1 MTWKTLESAIAL
13 ASNIAKDYLK
23 YKTSDTEEKKVLEN
37 DIEQNPENYNNT
49 VFAEEANDGNKEFNN
64 ETFTDLE
71 KNIKENPEDFVNSES
86 DAIAKEAADLLDD
99 DKRNDEISEDMYDK
113 IRKENEDWAN
123 QLREKYNS
131 QYQSEAPEDLFEGL
145 TEDDVEWVS
154 QMLDDFMNNNKPKEE
169 IDPDWLEQTQAND
182 AYSMGQEE
190 NNYLPPEQFKQVGAF
205 LGGKPSTIEDVDYT
219 VEDVPNEEHANEEQ
233 SNEES
238 NEQSNEESTNEE
250 QSNEESTNEE
260 STNEEPTNEEP
271 TNEQQPNEQPQKE
284 DKTTKRRNNFLDK
297 FRRSISVNPANGSF
311 TAKENKLEQNKG
323 GAVSKGI
330 GSNINGQSGGVG
342 VSAALDKSND
352 EKEIELKEYKEQRN
366 VDKELHYDDVP
377 IEQQSSVNNPGANN
391 GNTGD
396 DKTIKVPN
404 AHSSF
409 GVRSNKI
416 KGKTDHAYGT
426 NKLKLNKIK
435 DSNDLEKALLALD
448 DYSMFEPLV
457 IENVD
462 GQILV
467 DGNPLNMV
475 SEETI
480 KYIEELINGKQ

>member
-23 YKTSDTEEKKVLEN
+23 YKTSDTKEKKELEN

-49 VFAEEANDGNKEFNN
+49 VFTEEANDGNKEFNN

-99 DKRNDEISEDMYDK
+99 DKRNDEISENMYDK

-154 QMLDDFMNNNKPKEE
+154 QMLDNFMNNNKSKEE

-205 LGGKPSTIEDVDYT
+205 LGGKPSAIEDVDYT
-219 VEDVPNEEHANEEQ
+219 VEDVPNEEP
-233 SNEES
+233 
-238 NEQSNEESTNEE
+238 TNEE
-250 QSNEESTNEE
+250 QSQEQP
-260 STNEEPTNEEP
+260 NEEPTNEDVP
-271 TNEQQPNEQPQKE
+271 NEDVPNEQPQKE
-284 DKTTKRRNNFLDK
+284 DETTKRRNNFLDK

-311 TAKENKLEQNKG
+311 TAKENKLEQSKG

-330 GSNINGQSGGVG
+330 GPNINGQSGGVG

-352 EKEIELKEYKEQRN
+352 KKEIEMKEYKEQRN

-396 DKTIKVPN
+396 DKSIKVPN

-409 GVRSNKI
+409 NVRSNKI
-416 KGKTDHAYGT
+416 KGKTGHAYGT
-426 NKLKLNKIK
+426 NKVKLNKIK
-435 DSNDLEKALLALD
+435 DGNDLEKALLELD

-457 IENVD
+457 IENID
-462 GQILV
+462 NQILV

-475 SEETI
+475 GNETLS
-480 KYIEELINGKQ
+480 YIEEVLNGKQ

>member
-1 MTWKTLESAIAL
+1 MLSWKALESSIAL
-13 ASNIAKDYLK
+13 AANIAKDYLK
-23 YKTSDTEEKKVLEN
+23 YKTSDTDEKKALEN
-37 DIEQNPENYNNT
+37 DIEQNPQNYNNT
-49 VFAEEANDGNKEFNN
+49 VFAKEANDGNKEFNN

-154 QMLDDFMNNNKPKEE
+154 QMLDEAMNNNKPKEE

-182 AYSMGQEE
+182 AYAMGQEE

-219 VEDVPNEEHANEEQ
+219 VEDVPSEESTEQ
-233 SNEES
+233 SN
-238 NEQSNEESTNEE
+238 NE
-250 QSNEESTNEE
+250 
-260 STNEEPTNEEP
+260 
-271 TNEQQPNEQPQKE
+271 QPNEQPNEEQTQEE
-284 DKTTKRRNNFLDK
+284 DETTKRRNNFLDK

-311 TAKENKLEQNKG
+311 TAKENKLKQSKG
-323 GAVSKGI
+323 GAVGKGI

-377 IEQQSSVNNPGANN
+377 IEQQSSVNVPGANN

-396 DKTIKVPN
+396 DKSIKVPN

-409 GVRSNKI
+409 NVRSNKI
-416 KGKTDHAYGT
+416 KGKTGHAYGT
-426 NKLKLNKIK
+426 NKVRLNKIN
-435 DSNDLEKALLALD
+435 DSNELEKALLALY
-448 DYSMFEPLV
+448 DYSIFEPLI

-462 GQILV
+462 GQIIV
-467 DGNPLNMV
+467 DGSPLKMV
-475 SEETI
+475 GNETL
-480 KYIEELINGKQ
+480 KYIQEKLGENK

>member
-23 YKTSDTEEKKVLEN
+23 YKTSDTEEKKALEN
-37 DIEQNPENYNNT
+37 DIEQSPENYNNT

-71 KNIKENPEDFVNSES
+71 KNIKENPEDFVNNES

-99 DKRNDEISEDMYDK
+99 DKRNDEISDDMYDK

-154 QMLDDFMNNNKPKEE
+154 QMLDDFMSNNKSKEE

-205 LGGKPSTIEDVDYT
+205 LGGKPSAIEDVDYT
-219 VEDVPNEEHANEEQ
+219 VEDVPNEESNNEQSQEQ
-233 SNEES
+233 SNEDVP
-238 NEQSNEESTNEE
+238 NEDIPNEESN
-250 QSNEESTNEE
+250 N
-260 STNEEPTNEEP
+260 
-271 TNEQQPNEQPQKE
+271 NEQPQEE
-284 DKTTKRRNNFLDK
+284 DETTKRRNNFLDK
-297 FRRSISVNPANGSF
+297 FRRSLSVNPTNGSF

-342 VSAALDKSND
+342 VNAALDKSND
-352 EKEIELKEYKEQRN
+352 KKEIELKEYKEQRN

-416 KGKTDHAYGT
+416 KGKTGHAYGT
-426 NKLKLNKIK
+426 NKVELNKIK
-435 DSNDLEKALLALD
+435 DSNDLEKALLELD
-448 DYSMFEPLV
+448 DFSMFEPLI
-457 IENVD
+457 IENID

-467 DGNPLNMV
+467 DGSPLNMV

>member
-1 MTWKTLESAIAL
+1 MLSWKALESSIAL
-13 ASNIAKDYLK
+13 AANIAKDYLK
-23 YKTSDTEEKKVLEN
+23 YKTSDTDEKKALEN

-71 KNIKENPEDFVNSES
+71 KNIKENPENFVNSES

-123 QLREKYNS
+123 QLREKYSS
-131 QYQSEAPEDLFEGL
+131 QYQTEAPEDLFEGL

-154 QMLDDFMNNNKPKEE
+154 QMLDEAMNNNKPKEK

-182 AYSMGQEE
+182 AYAMGQEE

-219 VEDVPNEEHANEEQ
+219 VEDVPNEQPNEQPQEEQ
-233 SNEES
+233 SNEDIP
-238 NEQSNEESTNEE
+238 NEE
-250 QSNEESTNEE
+250 QPQEEQPNK
-260 STNEEPTNEEP
+260 
-271 TNEQQPNEQPQKE
+271 QPNEQPQKE
-284 DKTTKRRNNFLDK
+284 EDETSKRRNNFLDK

-323 GAVSKGI
+323 GAVGKGI

-342 VSAALDKSND
+342 VNAALDKSND
-352 EKEIELKEYKEQRN
+352 EKEIEMKEYKEQRN

-377 IEQQSSVNNPGANN
+377 IEQQSSVNVPGANN

-409 GVRSNKI
+409 NVKNNKI
-416 KGKTDHAYGT
+416 KGKTGHGYGT
-426 NKLKLNKIK
+426 NKVKLNKIN
-435 DSNDLEKALLALD
+435 DSNNLEKALLALD
-448 DYSMFEPLV
+448 DYAMFEPLI
-457 IENVD
+457 IENID
-462 GQILV
+462 GQIIV
-467 DGNPLNMV
+467 DGSPLNMA
-475 SEETI
+475 SNETL
-480 KYIEELINGKQ
+480 KYIKEKLGENK

>member
-13 ASNIAKDYLK
+13 AANIAKDYLK
-23 YKTSDTEEKKVLEN
+23 YKTSDTEEKKALEN
-37 DIEQNPENYNNT
+37 DIEKNPENYNNT
-49 VFAEEANDGNKEFNN
+49 VFTEEANDGNKEFNN
-64 ETFTDLE
+64 ETFTDIE

-145 TEDDVEWVS
+145 TEDDVEWAM
-154 QMLDDFMNNNKPKEE
+154 QMLDNFMNNNKSKEE

-205 LGGKPSTIEDVDYT
+205 LGGKPAAIEDVDYT
-219 VEDVPNEEHANEEQ
+219 VEDVPNEDVPNEQPNEETSEESNNEQSQEQ
-233 SNEES
+233 SNEDVP
-238 NEQSNEESTNEE
+238 NEE
-250 QSNEESTNEE
+250 QPKEEDE
-260 STNEEPTNEEP
+260 
-271 TNEQQPNEQPQKE
+271 
-284 DKTTKRRNNFLDK
+284 TTKRRNNFLDK

-311 TAKENKLEQNKG
+311 TAKENKLEQSKG
-323 GAVSKGI
+323 GAVGKGI

-352 EKEIELKEYKEQRN
+352 KKEIEMKEYKEQRN

-396 DKTIKVPN
+396 DKSIKVPN

-409 GVRSNKI
+409 SVRNDKI
-416 KGKTDHAYGT
+416 KGKTGHAYGT
-426 NKLKLNKIK
+426 NKVELDKIK
-435 DSNDLEKALLALD
+435 DGNDLEKALLALD
-448 DYSMFEPLV
+448 DYSMFEPFV

-467 DGNPLNMV
+467 DGSPLNMA
-475 SEETI
+475 SNETLS
-480 KYIEELINGKQ
+480 YIEEKLRGDK

>member
-23 YKTSDTEEKKVLEN
+23 YKTSDTEEKKALEN
-37 DIEQNPENYNNT
+37 DIEKKPENYNNT
-49 VFAEEANDGNKEFNN
+49 VFAEEANDRNKEFNN

-71 KNIKENPEDFVNSES
+71 KNIKENPENFVNSES
-86 DAIAKEAADLLDD
+86 DAIAKEAADLLDN

-113 IRKENEDWAN
+113 IRKENEDWVN

-154 QMLDDFMNNNKPKEE
+154 QMLDDFMNNNKSKEE

-182 AYSMGQEE
+182 AYSMGQKE

-219 VEDVPNEEHANEEQ
+219 VEDVPNEESNNEQAEEQPIEEQ
-233 SNEES
+233 SNEE
-238 NEQSNEESTNEE
+238 QTQEEDE
-250 QSNEESTNEE
+250 
-260 STNEEPTNEEP
+260 
-271 TNEQQPNEQPQKE
+271 
-284 DKTTKRRNNFLDK
+284 TTKRRNNFLDK

-311 TAKENKLEQNKG
+311 TAKENKLEKNNG
-323 GAVSKGI
+323 GAVGKGA
-330 GSNINGQSGGVG
+330 GPAINGQSGGVG
-342 VSAALDKSND
+342 VNAALDKSND
-352 EKEIELKEYKEQRN
+352 EKEIEMKEYKEQRN

-396 DKTIKVPN
+396 DKSIKVPN

-409 GVRSNKI
+409 SVKKNEI
-416 KGKTDHAYGT
+416 EGKTGHAYGT
-426 NKLKLNKIK
+426 NKVELDKIK
-435 DSNDLEKALLALD
+435 DDNDLEEVLKSLD

-457 IENVD
+457 IENID
-462 GQILV
+462 DEILV
-467 DGNPLNMV
+467 NGNPLRMASN
-475 SEETI
+475 ETL
-480 KYIEELINGKQ
+480 KYIQEKLRGAE

>member
-13 ASNIAKDYLK
+13 AANIAKDYLK
-23 YKTSDTEEKKVLEN
+23 YKTSDTEEKKALEN
-37 DIEQNPENYNNT
+37 DIEQNPQNYNNT
-49 VFAEEANDGNKEFNN
+49 VFAEEANDRNKEFNN

-71 KNIKENPEDFVNSES
+71 KNIKENPENFVNSES
-86 DAIAKEAADLLDD
+86 DAIAKEAADLLDN

-123 QLREKYNS
+123 QLREKYNN

-154 QMLDDFMNNNKPKEE
+154 QMLDEAMNNNKPKEE

-182 AYSMGQEE
+182 AYAMGQEE
-190 NNYLPPEQFKQVGAF
+190 NNYPAPEQFKQVGAF

-219 VEDVPNEEHANEEQ
+219 VEDVPNEEPN
-233 SNEES
+233 
-238 NEQSNEESTNEE
+238 NEQSQEE
-250 QSNEESTNEE
+250 QPNE
-260 STNEEPTNEEP
+260 
-271 TNEQQPNEQPQKE
+271 EQPQKE
-284 DKTTKRRNNFLDK
+284 DETTKRRNNFLDK
-297 FRRSISVNPANGSF
+297 FRRSVSVNPANGSF

-323 GAVSKGI
+323 GAVGKGI

-352 EKEIELKEYKEQRN
+352 EKEIEMKEYKEQRN

-377 IEQQSSVNNPGANN
+377 IEQMSSVNVPGANN

-409 GVRSNKI
+409 GVRSNKL
-416 KGKTDHAYGT
+416 KGKTGHAYGT
-426 NKLKLNKIK
+426 NKVRLNKIN

-448 DYSMFEPLV
+448 DFSMFEPLI
-457 IENVD
+457 IENID

-467 DGNPLNMV
+467 DGNLLEMV
-475 SEETI
+475 GNETL
-480 KYIEELINGKQ
+480 KYIEDVLNGKQ

>member
-23 YKTSDTEEKKVLEN
+23 YKTSDTKEKKALEN
-37 DIEQNPENYNNT
+37 DIEQNPE
-49 VFAEEANDGNKEFNN
+49 
-64 ETFTDLE
+64 
-71 KNIKENPEDFVNSES
+71 DFVNSENT
-86 DAIAKEAADLLDD
+86 AIAKEAADLLDD
-99 DKRNDEISEDMYDK
+99 DKRNDEVNNDVLRQEDA
-113 IRKENEDWAN
+113 DWAN

-154 QMLDDFMNNNKPKEE
+154 QMLDEAMNNNKSKEE

-182 AYSMGQEE
+182 AYAMGQEE

-219 VEDVPNEEHANEEQ
+219 VSDVQNEEEQ
-233 SNEES
+233 SNEKPIEES
-238 NEQSNEESTNEE
+238 NEEE
-250 QSNEESTNEE
+250 
-260 STNEEPTNEEP
+260 
-271 TNEQQPNEQPQKE
+271 QPNEQPQEEQPNEQPQE
-284 DKTTKRRNNFLDK
+284 DETTKRRNNFLDK
-297 FRRSISVNPANGSF
+297 FRRSVSVNPANGSF

-323 GAVSKGI
+323 GAVGKGI

-342 VSAALDKSND
+342 VKAALDKSND
-352 EKEIELKEYKEQRN
+352 EKEIEMKEYKEQRN

-409 GVRSNKI
+409 NVRSNKI
-416 KGKTDHAYGT
+416 KGKTSHAYGT
-426 NKLKLNKIK
+426 NKVRLNKIN

-448 DYSMFEPLV
+448 DFSMFEPLV

-462 GQILV
+462 NQILV
-467 DGNPLNMV
+467 DGSPLKMASN
-475 SEETI
+475 ETLRF
-480 KYIEELINGKQ
+480 IEEKLGENKYAEQ

>member
-1 MTWKTLESAIAL
+1 MTWKTLESCIAL
-13 ASNIAKDYLK
+13 AANLAKDYLK
-23 YKTSDTEEKKVLEN
+23 YKTSDTEEKKALEN
-37 DIEQNPENYNNT
+37 DIEQNPENFVDSENT
-49 VFAEEANDGNKEFNN
+49 
-64 ETFTDLE
+64 
-71 KNIKENPEDFVNSES
+71 
-86 DAIAKEAADLLDD
+86 AIAKEAADLLDD
-99 DKRNDEISEDMYDK
+99 DKRNDEVNNDALRQEDA
-113 IRKENEDWAN
+113 EWAN

-154 QMLDDFMNNNKPKEE
+154 QMLDDFINNNKPKEE

-205 LGGKPSTIEDVDYT
+205 LGGKPSDIEDVDYA
-219 VEDVPNEEHANEEQ
+219 VEDVPNEE
-233 SNEES
+233 SN
-238 NEQSNEESTNEE
+238 NEQSDE
-250 QSNEESTNEE
+250 QPN
-260 STNEEPTNEEP
+260 
-271 TNEQQPNEQPQKE
+271 NEQPNKQPQKE
-284 DKTTKRRNNFLDK
+284 DETTKRRNNFLDK
-297 FRRSISVNPANGSF
+297 FKRSISVSPANGSF

-323 GAVSKGI
+323 GAVGKGI

-342 VSAALDKSND
+342 VNAALDKSND

-377 IEQQSSVNNPGANN
+377 IEQMSSVNVPGANN

-396 DKTIKVPN
+396 DKTIKVPT

-409 GVRSNKI
+409 NIRSNKI
-416 KGKTDHAYGT
+416 KGKTGHAYGT
-426 NKLKLNKIK
+426 NKVKLNKGN

-448 DYSMFEPLV
+448 DFSMFEPLI

-462 GQILV
+462 GQIIV
-467 DGNPLNMV
+467 DGSPLEMASN
-475 SEETI
+475 EALRF
-480 KYIEELINGKQ
+480 IEEVLNGKQ

>member
-23 YKTSDTEEKKVLEN
+23 YKTSDTEEKKALEN

-113 IRKENEDWAN
+113 ISKENEDWAN

-154 QMLDDFMNNNKPKEE
+154 QMLDNFMNNKSKEE

-205 LGGKPSTIEDVDYT
+205 LGGKPADIEDVDYT
-219 VEDVPNEEHANEEQ
+219 VEDVPNEE
-233 SNEES
+233 
-238 NEQSNEESTNEE
+238 STNEDVP
-250 QSNEESTNEE
+250 NEDVPNEDV
-260 STNEEPTNEEP
+260 P
-271 TNEQQPNEQPQKE
+271 NEQQPQKE
-284 DKTTKRRNNFLDK
+284 DETTKRRNNFLDK

-311 TAKENKLEQNKG
+311 TAKENKLEQSKG

-352 EKEIELKEYKEQRN
+352 KKEIEMKEYKEQRN

-426 NKLKLNKIK
+426 NKVKLNKIK
-435 DSNDLEKALLALD
+435 DSNDLEKVLLELD
-448 DYSMFEPLV
+448 DYSMFEPLI
-457 IENVD
+457 IENID
-462 GQILV
+462 NQILV

-475 SEETI
+475 TEETI
-480 KYIEELINGKQ
+480 KYIEEVLNGKQ

>member
-13 ASNIAKDYLK
+13 AANIAKDYLK
-23 YKTSDTEEKKVLEN
+23 YKTSDTKEKKALEN

-71 KNIKENPEDFVNSES
+71 KNIKENPENFVNSES

-154 QMLDDFMNNNKPKEE
+154 QMLDEVMSSGKKKRKTKEE
-169 IDPDWLEQTQAND
+169 KEANREWLEQTQAAD
-182 AYSMGQEE
+182 AYAMD
-190 NNYLPPEQFKQVGAF
+190 NPEQYKQVGAF
-205 LGGKPSTIEDVDYT
+205 LGPATDDVVPFNEDTVQDDAVDDVVDDV
-219 VEDVPNEEHANEEQ
+219 VENTAEEQ
-233 SNEES
+233 PF
-238 NEQSNEESTNEE
+238 NEESTEDIPTE
-250 QSNEESTNEE
+250 QPN
-260 STNEEPTNEEP
+260 
-271 TNEQQPNEQPQKE
+271 NEQPVEE
-284 DKTTKRRNNFLDK
+284 DETTKRRNNFLDK
-297 FRRSISVNPANGSF
+297 FKRSISVNPANGSF
-311 TAKENKLEQNKG
+311 TAEENELEAIKG
-323 GAVSKGI
+323 GAIGKGI
-330 GSNINGQSGGVG
+330 NNINGQSGGVG
-342 VSAALDKSND
+342 VNASLDNSD
-352 EKEIELKEYKEQRN
+352 EKEIEMKEYKEQRN

-396 DKTIKVPN
+396 DKSIKVPN

-409 GVRSNKI
+409 SVKKNEIEGH
-416 KGKTDHAYGT
+416 TDHAYGT
-426 NKLKLNKIK
+426 NKVELDKIK
-435 DSNDLEKALLALD
+435 DNNDLEEILKSLD

-457 IENVD
+457 IENIND
-462 GQILV
+462 EILV
-467 DGNPLNMV
+467 NGHPLRMLSDGTL
-475 SEETI
+475 
-480 KYIEELINGKQ
+480 KYIENKLRK

>member
-13 ASNIAKDYLK
+13 AANIAKDYLK
-23 YKTSDTEEKKVLEN
+23 YKTSDTEEKKELEN
-37 DIEQNPENYNNT
+37 DVEKNPENYNNT
-49 VFAEEANDGNKEFNN
+49 VLTEEANDGNKEFNN

-86 DAIAKEAADLLDD
+86 DAISKEAADLLDD

-154 QMLDDFMNNNKPKEE
+154 QMLDDFMNNNKSKEE

-219 VEDVPNEEHANEEQ
+219 VEDVPNEESAEEQ
-233 SNEES
+233 STEE
-238 NEQSNEESTNEE
+238 
-250 QSNEESTNEE
+250 
-260 STNEEPTNEEP
+260 
-271 TNEQQPNEQPQKE
+271 QPNEQPNEESNNEQSQEQSNE
-284 DKTTKRRNNFLDK
+284 DVPNEDVPNEDVPNEDVPNEQQPQEEDETTKRRNNFLDK
-297 FRRSISVNPANGSF
+297 FRRSISVNPTNGSF
-311 TAKENKLEQNKG
+311 TAKENKLEQSKG
-323 GAVSKGI
+323 GAVGKGI

-342 VSAALDKSND
+342 VNAALDKSND
-352 EKEIELKEYKEQRN
+352 EKEIEMKEYKEQRN

-377 IEQQSSVNNPGANN
+377 IEQMSSVNNPGANN

-396 DKTIKVPN
+396 DKSIKVPN

-416 KGKTDHAYGT
+416 KGKTGHAYGT
-426 NKLKLNKIK
+426 NKVELGKIK
-435 DSNDLEKALLALD
+435 NGNDLEKALLELD
-448 DYSMFEPLV
+448 DYSMFEPLI
-457 IENVD
+457 IENID

-467 DGNPLNMV
+467 DGNPLEMV

-480 KYIEELINGKQ
+480 KYIEEVLHGKQ

>member
-13 ASNIAKDYLK
+13 AANIAKDYLK
-23 YKTSDTEEKKVLEN
+23 YKTSDTEEKKALEN
-37 DIEQNPENYNNT
+37 DIEQNTENYNNT
-49 VFAEEANDGNKEFNN
+49 VFSEEANDGNKEFNN

-99 DKRNDEISEDMYDK
+99 DKRNDEISEDMYGK

-154 QMLDDFMNNNKPKEE
+154 QMLDDFISGGNKSKEE

-205 LGGKPSTIEDVDYT
+205 LGGKPAAIEDVDYT
-219 VEDVPNEEHANEEQ
+219 VEDVPNEQPNEEQ
-233 SNEES
+233 SNNEQPNEETSEES
-238 NEQSNEESTNEE
+238 NNEQSQEQSNEDV
-250 QSNEESTNEE
+250 
-260 STNEEPTNEEP
+260 P
-271 TNEQQPNEQPQKE
+271 NEQQPQKE
-284 DKTTKRRNNFLDK
+284 DETTKRRNNFLDK
-297 FRRSISVNPANGSF
+297 FRRSISVNSANGSF

-323 GAVSKGI
+323 GAIGKGI

-342 VSAALDKSND
+342 VNAALDKSND
-352 EKEIELKEYKEQRN
+352 KKEIEMKEYKEQRN

-396 DKTIKVPN
+396 DKSIKVPN

-409 GVRSNKI
+409 NVRSNKI
-416 KGKTDHAYGT
+416 KGKTGHTYGT
-426 NKLKLNKIK
+426 NRVKLDKIK
-435 DSNDLEKALLALD
+435 DGNDLEKALLALD

-457 IENVD
+457 IENID
-462 GQILV
+462 NQILV

-475 SEETI
+475 GSETLS
-480 KYIEELINGKQ
+480 YIEEKLRGDK

>member
-1 MTWKTLESAIAL
+1 MTWKTLESAISL

-23 YKTSDTEEKKVLEN
+23 YKTSDTEEKKALEN

-49 VFAEEANDGNKEFNN
+49 VFTEEANDGNKEFNN

-71 KNIKENPEDFVNSES
+71 KNIKENPENFVNSES

-99 DKRNDEISEDMYDK
+99 DKRNDEISDDMYDK

-154 QMLDDFMNNNKPKEE
+154 QMLDDFMNNNKSKEE

-219 VEDVPNEEHANEEQ
+219 VEDVPNEESNNEQSQEQ
-233 SNEES
+233 SNEDVP
-238 NEQSNEESTNEE
+238 NEESNNEE
-250 QSNEESTNEE
+250 QPTEEDE
-260 STNEEPTNEEP
+260 
-271 TNEQQPNEQPQKE
+271 
-284 DKTTKRRNNFLDK
+284 TTKRRNNFLDK

-342 VSAALDKSND
+342 VNAALDKSND
-352 EKEIELKEYKEQRN
+352 KKEIEMKEYKEQRN

-416 KGKTDHAYGT
+416 KGKTGHAYGT
-426 NKLKLNKIK
+426 NKVKLDKIK
-435 DSNDLEKALLALD
+435 DGNDLEKALLELD

-457 IENVD
+457 IENID
-462 GQILV
+462 NQILV

-475 SEETI
+475 GNETLSYI
-480 KYIEELINGKQ
+480 KEVLNAEQ

>member
-1 MTWKTLESAIAL
+1 MLSWKALESSIAL
-13 ASNIAKDYLK
+13 AANIAKDYLK
-23 YKTSDTEEKKVLEN
+23 YKTSDTDEKKALEN

-71 KNIKENPEDFVNSES
+71 KNIKENPENFVNSES
-86 DAIAKEAADLLDD
+86 DAIAKEAADLLDN

-123 QLREKYNS
+123 QLREKYSS
-131 QYQSEAPEDLFEGL
+131 QYQTEAPEDLFEGL
-145 TEDDVEWVS
+145 TEEDVEWVS
-154 QMLDDFMNNNKPKEE
+154 QMLDEAMNNNKPKEK

-182 AYSMGQEE
+182 AYAMGQEE

-219 VEDVPNEEHANEEQ
+219 VEDVPNEESTEQPIEDIPNEEQ
-233 SNEES
+233 P
-238 NEQSNEESTNEE
+238 QEE
-250 QSNEESTNEE
+250 QPNK
-260 STNEEPTNEEP
+260 
-271 TNEQQPNEQPQKE
+271 QPNEQPQKKE
-284 DKTTKRRNNFLDK
+284 DETTKRRNNFLDK

-311 TAKENKLEQNKG
+311 TAKENKLETNKG
-323 GAVSKGI
+323 GAVGKGI

-342 VSAALDKSND
+342 VNAALDKSND
-352 EKEIELKEYKEQRN
+352 EKEIEMKEYKEQRN

-377 IEQQSSVNNPGANN
+377 IEQQSSVNVPGANN

-409 GVRSNKI
+409 NVKNNKI
-416 KGKTDHAYGT
+416 KGKTGHGYGA
-426 NKLKLNKIK
+426 NKVELDKIN
-435 DSNDLEKALLALD
+435 DSNNLEKALLALD
-448 DYSMFEPLV
+448 DYAMFEPLI
-457 IENVD
+457 IENID
-462 GQILV
+462 GQIIV
-467 DGNPLNMV
+467 DGSPLNMA
-475 SEETI
+475 SNETL
-480 KYIEELINGKQ
+480 KYIKEKLGENK

>member
-1 MTWKTLESAIAL
+1 MQKHDKMVAL
-13 ASNIAKDYLK
+13 AKEKSAEM
-23 YKTSDTEEKKVLEN
+23 TETAITA
-37 DIEQNPENYNNT
+37 IETMYRKNVKISVAELTKLTGLSRGFFYNNPN
-49 VFAEEANDGNKEFNN
+49 VKQVMMELKEKQQGQ
-64 ETFTDLE
+64 TLR
-71 KNIKENPEDFVNSES
+71 NPKS

-154 QMLDDFMNNNKPKEE
+154 QMLDDFMSGNKPKEE

-205 LGGKPSTIEDVDYT
+205 LGGKHSTIEDVDYT
-219 VEDVPNEEHANEEQ
+219 VEDVPNEQPNEEQ
-233 SNEES
+233 SQ
-238 NEQSNEESTNEE
+238 EQSNEDAPNEDA
-250 QSNEESTNEE
+250 
-260 STNEEPTNEEP
+260 P
-271 TNEQQPNEQPQKE
+271 NEQQPNEQQPQEE
-284 DKTTKRRNNFLDK
+284 DETTKRRNNFLDK

-311 TAKENKLEQNKG
+311 TAKENKLEQSKG

-409 GVRSNKI
+409 GVKSNKI
-416 KGKTDHAYGT
+416 EGKTDHAYGT
-426 NKLKLNKIK
+426 NKVKLNKIK

-475 SEETI
+475 SNETLS
-480 KYIEELINGKQ
+480 YIEEKLGGAE

>member
-23 YKTSDTEEKKVLEN
+23 YKTSDTEEKKALEN
-37 DIEQNPENYNNT
+37 DIEQSPENYNNT
-49 VFAEEANDGNKEFNN
+49 VFSEEANDGNKEFNN
-64 ETFTDLE
+64 EAFTDLE

-86 DAIAKEAADLLDD
+86 DAIAKEAADLLDN

-113 IRKENEDWAN
+113 IRKEDADWAN

-154 QMLDDFMNNNKPKEE
+154 QMLDDFMNNNKSKEE

-205 LGGKPSTIEDVDYT
+205 LGGKPSAIEDVDYT
-219 VEDVPNEEHANEEQ
+219 VEDVPNEESTEQPNEDISSEESNNEQSQEQ
-233 SNEES
+233 SNEDVP
-238 NEQSNEESTNEE
+238 NEE
-250 QSNEESTNEE
+250 QPQEEDE
-260 STNEEPTNEEP
+260 
-271 TNEQQPNEQPQKE
+271 
-284 DKTTKRRNNFLDK
+284 TTKRRNNFLDK
-297 FRRSISVNPANGSF
+297 FKRSISVNPANGSF

-323 GAVSKGI
+323 GAVGKGI

-342 VSAALDKSND
+342 VNAALDKSND

-396 DKTIKVPN
+396 DKSIKVPN

-409 GVRSNKI
+409 NVRSNKI
-416 KGKTDHAYGT
+416 KGKTGHAYGT
-426 NKLKLNKIK
+426 NKVKLDKIK

-457 IENVD
+457 IENID
-462 GQILV
+462 DQILV
-467 DGNPLNMV
+467 DGNPLNMA
-475 SEETI
+475 SNETLSYI
-480 KYIEELINGKQ
+480 KEKLGGNK

>member
-1 MTWKTLESAIAL
+1 MLSWKALESAIAL
-13 ASNIAKDYLK
+13 AANIAKDYLK
-23 YKTSDTEEKKVLEN
+23 YKTSDTDEKKALEN
-37 DIEQNPENYNNT
+37 NIEQNPQNYNNT

-71 KNIKENPEDFVNSES
+71 KNIKENPENFVNSES
-86 DAIAKEAADLLDD
+86 DAIAKEAADLLDN
-99 DKRNDEISEDMYDK
+99 DKRNDEISEDMYNE

-145 TEDDVEWVS
+145 TEEDVEWVS
-154 QMLDDFMNNNKPKEE
+154 QMLDEAMNNNKPKEE
-169 IDPDWLEQTQAND
+169 IDPDWLEQAQAND
-182 AYSMGQEE
+182 AYAMGQEE
-190 NNYLPPEQFKQVGAF
+190 NNYSPPEQFKQVGAF

-219 VEDVPNEEHANEEQ
+219 VEDIPNEESNNEQPNEQ
-233 SNEES
+233 P
-238 NEQSNEESTNEE
+238 NEQSNEEQTQEE
-250 QSNEESTNEE
+250 DE
-260 STNEEPTNEEP
+260 
-271 TNEQQPNEQPQKE
+271 
-284 DKTTKRRNNFLDK
+284 TTKRRNNFLDK
-297 FRRSISVNPANGSF
+297 FKRSISVNPSNGSF

-323 GAVSKGI
+323 GAVGKGI

-342 VSAALDKSND
+342 VNAALDKSND
-352 EKEIELKEYKEQRN
+352 EKEIEMKEYKEQRN

-377 IEQQSSVNNPGANN
+377 IEQQSSVNVPGANN

-409 GVRSNKI
+409 GVRKNEL
-416 KGKTDHAYGT
+416 KGKTGHAYGT
-426 NKLKLNKIK
+426 NEVKLNKIN
-435 DSNDLEKALLALD
+435 DNNDLEKALLALD
-448 DYSMFEPLV
+448 DYSAFEPII

-467 DGNPLNMV
+467 DGSPLKMV
-475 SEETI
+475 SNETI
-480 KYIEELINGKQ
+480 KHIEEVLNGK

>member
-13 ASNIAKDYLK
+13 AANIAKDYLK
-23 YKTSDTEEKKVLEN
+23 YKTSDTEEKKALEN

-64 ETFTDLE
+64 ETFTDIE

-205 LGGKPSTIEDVDYT
+205 LGGKPSAIEDVDYT
-219 VEDVPNEEHANEEQ
+219 VEDVPNEDVPNEDVPNEQPNDEQ
-233 SNEES
+233 SNEED
-238 NEQSNEESTNEE
+238 E
-250 QSNEESTNEE
+250 
-260 STNEEPTNEEP
+260 
-271 TNEQQPNEQPQKE
+271 
-284 DKTTKRRNNFLDK
+284 TTKRRNNFLDK

-311 TAKENKLEQNKG
+311 TAKENKLEQSKG
-323 GAVSKGI
+323 GVVGKGI
-330 GSNINGQSGGVG
+330 GPNINGQSGGVG

-416 KGKTDHAYGT
+416 KGKTGHAYGT
-426 NKLKLNKIK
+426 NKVKLNKINA
-435 DSNDLEKALLALD
+435 SNDLEKALLALD

-462 GQILV
+462 DQILV

-475 SEETI
+475 GNETLSYII
-480 KYIEELINGKQ
+480 KVLNS

>member
-13 ASNIAKDYLK
+13 AANIAKDYLK
-23 YKTSDTEEKKVLEN
+23 YKTSDTEEKKALEN

-64 ETFTDLE
+64 ETFTDIE

-154 QMLDDFMNNNKPKEE
+154 QMLDNFMNNNKSKEE

-205 LGGKPSTIEDVDYT
+205 LGGKPADIEDVDYT
-219 VEDVPNEEHANEEQ
+219 VEDVPNEE
-233 SNEES
+233 
-238 NEQSNEESTNEE
+238 STNEE
-250 QSNEESTNEE
+250 QSQEQPNEETDEQSNEE
-260 STNEEPTNEEP
+260 TNDEQSTEEQATDEQP
-271 TNEQQPNEQPQKE
+271 NEQTNNEQPQKE
-284 DKTTKRRNNFLDK
+284 DETTKRRNNFLDK
-297 FRRSISVNPANGSF
+297 FRRSISVNSANGSF

-323 GAVSKGI
+323 GAIGKGI

-352 EKEIELKEYKEQRN
+352 EKEIEMKEYKEQRN

-409 GVRSNKI
+409 NVRSNKI
-416 KGKTDHAYGT
+416 KGKTGHAYGT
-426 NKLKLNKIK
+426 NKVELDKIK
-435 DSNDLEKALLALD
+435 DGNDLEKALLELD
-448 DYSMFEPLV
+448 DYSIFEPLI
-457 IENVD
+457 IENID
-462 GQILV
+462 GQIIV

-475 SEETI
+475 GNETLSYI
-480 KYIEELINGKQ
+480 KEILNAE

>member
-1 MTWKTLESAIAL
+1 MLSWKALESSIAL
-13 ASNIAKDYLK
+13 AANIAKDYLK
-23 YKTSDTEEKKVLEN
+23 YKTSDTEEKKALEN
-37 DIEQNPENYNNT
+37 NIEQNPENYNNT

-71 KNIKENPEDFVNSES
+71 KNIKENPENFVNSES

-131 QYQSEAPEDLFEGL
+131 QYQIEAPEDLFEGL

-154 QMLDDFMNNNKPKEE
+154 QMLDDFMNNNKSKEE

-182 AYSMGQEE
+182 AYAMGQEE
-190 NNYLPPEQFKQVGAF
+190 NNYLPPEQFKQIGAF

-219 VEDVPNEEHANEEQ
+219 IEDVDYTVEDVPNEEEQPIEQ
-233 SNEES
+233 SQEED
-238 NEQSNEESTNEE
+238 E
-250 QSNEESTNEE
+250 
-260 STNEEPTNEEP
+260 
-271 TNEQQPNEQPQKE
+271 
-284 DKTTKRRNNFLDK
+284 TTKRRNNFLDK

-323 GAVSKGI
+323 GAVGKGI

-342 VSAALDKSND
+342 VNAALDKSND
-352 EKEIELKEYKEQRN
+352 EKEIEMKEYKEQRN
-366 VDKELHYDDVP
+366 IDKELHYDDVP

-396 DKTIKVPN
+396 DRSIKVPN
-404 AHSSF
+404 TNSSLN
-409 GVRSNKI
+409 VRKNEL
-416 KGKTDHAYGT
+416 KGKTGHAYGT
-426 NKLKLNKIK
+426 NKIMLNKIK
-435 DSNDLEKALLALD
+435 DSDDLEKALLALD

-462 GQILV
+462 NQILV
-467 DGNPLNMV
+467 NNEPLNMV
-475 SEETI
+475 GNETLRFI
-480 KYIEELINGKQ
+480 KEKLGENKYAE

>member
-23 YKTSDTEEKKVLEN
+23 YKTSDTKEKKALEN

-71 KNIKENPEDFVNSES
+71 KNIKENPENFVNSES

-113 IRKENEDWAN
+113 IRKEDADWAN
-123 QLREKYNS
+123 QLREKYNN

-145 TEDDVEWVS
+145 TENDVEWVS
-154 QMLDDFMNNNKPKEE
+154 QMLDDFMSSGKKKKTKEE
-169 IDPDWLEQTQAND
+169 KEANREWLEQTQAAD
-182 AYSMGQEE
+182 AYAMD
-190 NNYLPPEQFKQVGAF
+190 NPEQYKQVGAF
-205 LGGKPSTIEDVDYT
+205 LNPATDDVAPVNEDTAQDDVVDDV
-219 VEDVPNEEHANEEQ
+219 VENTAEDTEEQPVNDEQPNTEEQPNEE
-233 SNEES
+233 
-238 NEQSNEESTNEE
+238 
-250 QSNEESTNEE
+250 
-260 STNEEPTNEEP
+260 
-271 TNEQQPNEQPQKE
+271 QPQDE
-284 DKTTKRRNNFLDK
+284 TTKRRNNFLDK
-297 FRRSISVNPANGSF
+297 FRRSISINPANGSF
-311 TAKENKLEQNKG
+311 TAEENKLETNKG
-323 GAVSKGI
+323 GAIGKGI
-330 GSNINGQSGGVG
+330 SNINGQSGGVG

-352 EKEIELKEYKEQRN
+352 EKEIEMKEYKEQRN

-377 IEQQSSVNNPGANN
+377 IEQMSSVNNPGANN

-409 GVRSNKI
+409 SVKKNEIEGH
-416 KGKTDHAYGT
+416 TDHTYGA
-426 NKLKLNKIK
+426 NKVELDKIK
-435 DSNDLEKALLALD
+435 DDNDLEEVLKSLD

-457 IENVD
+457 IENIND
-462 GQILV
+462 EILV
-467 DGNPLNMV
+467 NGHPLRMLSDGTL
-475 SEETI
+475 
-480 KYIEELINGKQ
+480 KYIENKLRK

>member
-13 ASNIAKDYLK
+13 ASNIAKDYLRF
-23 YKTSDTEEKKVLEN
+23 KTSDTEEKKALEN
-37 DIEQNPENYNNT
+37 NIEQNPENYNNT

-64 ETFTDLE
+64 KAFTDLE
-71 KNIKENPEDFVNSES
+71 KNIKENPENFVNSES
-86 DAIAKEAADLLDD
+86 DAIAKEAGDLLDN
-99 DKRNDEISEDMYDK
+99 DKRNDEISENMYDK

-154 QMLDDFMNNNKPKEE
+154 QMLDEATNNNKPKEE

-205 LGGKPSTIEDVDYT
+205 LGGKPSAIEDVDYT
-219 VEDVPNEEHANEEQ
+219 VEDIPNEEQ
-233 SNEES
+233 
-238 NEQSNEESTNEE
+238 
-250 QSNEESTNEE
+250 
-260 STNEEPTNEEP
+260 P
-271 TNEQQPNEQPQKE
+271 TNEQSQEEQSQEEQPTNEQSQEEQSQEE
-284 DKTTKRRNNFLDK
+284 DETTKRRNNFLDK
-297 FRRSISVNPANGSF
+297 FKRSTSVNPANGSF
-311 TAKENKLEQNKG
+311 TAKENKLEQNKND
-323 GAVSKGI
+323 AVGKGI
-330 GSNINGQSGGVG
+330 GSNINGQSSGVG

-377 IEQQSSVNNPGANN
+377 IEQQSSVNVPGANN

-396 DKTIKVPN
+396 DKSIKVPN

-409 GVRSNKI
+409 NVRSNKL
-416 KGKTDHAYGT
+416 KGKTGHGYGT
-426 NKLKLNKIK
+426 NKVELNKGK
-435 DSNDLEKALLALD
+435 DDNDLEKALLALD
-448 DYSMFEPLV
+448 SYDIFEPLI

-462 GQILV
+462 GQIIV
-467 DGNPLNMV
+467 DGSPLRMAGN
-475 SEETI
+475 ETLRF
-480 KYIEELINGKQ
+480 IEEKLRGAE

>member
-23 YKTSDTEEKKVLEN
+23 YKTSDTKEKKELEN

-49 VFAEEANDGNKEFNN
+49 VFTEEANDGNKEFNN

-154 QMLDDFMNNNKPKEE
+154 QMLDNFMNNNKSKEE

-205 LGGKPSTIEDVDYT
+205 LGGKPSAIEDVDYT
-219 VEDVPNEEHANEEQ
+219 VEDVPNEE
-233 SNEES
+233 
-238 NEQSNEESTNEE
+238 
-250 QSNEESTNEE
+250 
-260 STNEEPTNEEP
+260 PTNEDV
-271 TNEQQPNEQPQKE
+271 PNEDE
-284 DKTTKRRNNFLDK
+284 TTKRRNNFLDK

-330 GSNINGQSGGVG
+330 GPNINGQSGGVG

-352 EKEIELKEYKEQRN
+352 KKEIEMKEYKEQRN

-396 DKTIKVPN
+396 DKSIKVPN

-409 GVRSNKI
+409 NVRSNKI

-426 NKLKLNKIK
+426 NKVKLNKIK
-435 DSNDLEKALLALD
+435 DSNDLEKALLELD

-475 SEETI
+475 SNETLS
-480 KYIEELINGKQ
+480 YIEEKLGGAE

>member
-1 MTWKTLESAIAL
+1 MLSWKALESSIAL
-13 ASNIAKDYLK
+13 AANIAKDYLK
-23 YKTSDTEEKKVLEN
+23 YKTSDTDEKKALEN

-71 KNIKENPEDFVNSES
+71 KNIKENPENFVNSES
-86 DAIAKEAADLLDD
+86 DAIAKEAADLLDN

-123 QLREKYNS
+123 QLREKYSS
-131 QYQSEAPEDLFEGL
+131 QYQTEAPEDLFEGL
-145 TEDDVEWVS
+145 TEEDVEWVS
-154 QMLDDFMNNNKPKEE
+154 QMLDEAMNNNKPKEK

-182 AYSMGQEE
+182 AYAMGQEE

-219 VEDVPNEEHANEEQ
+219 VEDVPNEESTEQPIEDIPNEEQ
-233 SNEES
+233 P
-238 NEQSNEESTNEE
+238 QEE
-250 QSNEESTNEE
+250 QPNK
-260 STNEEPTNEEP
+260 
-271 TNEQQPNEQPQKE
+271 QPNEQPQKKE
-284 DKTTKRRNNFLDK
+284 DETTKRRNNFLDK

-311 TAKENKLEQNKG
+311 TAKENKLETNKG
-323 GAVSKGI
+323 GAVGKGI

-342 VSAALDKSND
+342 VNAALDKSND
-352 EKEIELKEYKEQRN
+352 EKEIEMKEYKEQRN

-377 IEQQSSVNNPGANN
+377 IEQMSSVNVPGANN

-409 GVRSNKI
+409 NVKNNKI
-416 KGKTDHAYGT
+416 KGKTGHGYGT
-426 NKLKLNKIK
+426 NKVKLYKIN
-435 DSNDLEKALLALD
+435 DSNNLEKALLALD
-448 DYSMFEPLV
+448 DYAMFEPLI
-457 IENVD
+457 IENID
-462 GQILV
+462 GQIIV
-467 DGNPLNMV
+467 DGSPLNMA
-475 SEETI
+475 SNETL
-480 KYIEELINGKQ
+480 KYIKEKLGENK

>member
-23 YKTSDTEEKKVLEN
+23 YKTSDTKEKKELEN
-37 DIEQNPENYNNT
+37 NIEQNPENYNNT
-49 VFAEEANDGNKEFNN
+49 VFTEEANDGNKEFNN

-154 QMLDDFMNNNKPKEE
+154 QMLDNFMNNNKSKEE

-205 LGGKPSTIEDVDYT
+205 LGGKPADIEDVDYT
-219 VEDVPNEEHANEEQ
+219 VEDVPNEE
-233 SNEES
+233 
-238 NEQSNEESTNEE
+238 STNEE
-250 QSNEESTNEE
+250 QSQE
-260 STNEEPTNEEP
+260 
-271 TNEQQPNEQPQKE
+271 QPNEDVPNE
-284 DKTTKRRNNFLDK
+284 DETTKRRNNFLDK

-311 TAKENKLEQNKG
+311 TAKENKLEQSKG

-330 GSNINGQSGGVG
+330 GPNINGQSGGVG

-352 EKEIELKEYKEQRN
+352 KKEIEMKEYKEQRN

-396 DKTIKVPN
+396 DKSIKVPN

-409 GVRSNKI
+409 SVKKNEL
-416 KGKTDHAYGT
+416 KGKTGHAYGT
-426 NKLKLNKIK
+426 NKVELDKIK
-435 DSNDLEKALLALD
+435 DGNDLEKVLLELD

-457 IENVD
+457 IENID
-462 GQILV
+462 NQILV

-480 KYIEELINGKQ
+480 KYIEEVLNGEQ

>member
-1 MTWKTLESAIAL
+1 MLSWKALESSIAL
-13 ASNIAKDYLK
+13 AANIAKDYLK
-23 YKTSDTEEKKVLEN
+23 YKTSDTDEKKALEN

-71 KNIKENPEDFVNSES
+71 KNIKENPENFVNSES
-86 DAIAKEAADLLDD
+86 DAIAKEAADLLDN

-145 TEDDVEWVS
+145 TEEDVEWVS
-154 QMLDDFMNNNKPKEE
+154 QMLDEAMNNNKPKEK

-182 AYSMGQEE
+182 AYAMGQEE

-219 VEDVPNEEHANEEQ
+219 VEDVPNEDVPQEEQ
-233 SNEES
+233 SNEDIP
-238 NEQSNEESTNEE
+238 NEE
-250 QSNEESTNEE
+250 QPQEEQPNNE
-260 STNEEPTNEEP
+260 
-271 TNEQQPNEQPQKE
+271 QPNEEQPQEE
-284 DKTTKRRNNFLDK
+284 DETTKRRNNFLDK

-311 TAKENKLEQNKG
+311 TAKENKLETNKG
-323 GAVSKGI
+323 GAVGKGI

-342 VSAALDKSND
+342 VNAALDKSND
-352 EKEIELKEYKEQRN
+352 EKEIEMKEYKEQRN

-377 IEQQSSVNNPGANN
+377 IEQQSSVNVPGANN

-409 GVRSNKI
+409 NVKNNKI
-416 KGKTDHAYGT
+416 KGKTGHGYGA
-426 NKLKLNKIK
+426 NKVKLNKIN
-435 DSNDLEKALLALD
+435 DSNNLEKALLALD
-448 DYSMFEPLV
+448 DYAMFEPLI
-457 IENVD
+457 IENID
-462 GQILV
+462 GQIIV
-467 DGNPLNMV
+467 DGSPLNMA
-475 SEETI
+475 SNETL
-480 KYIEELINGKQ
+480 KYIKEKLGENK

>member
-23 YKTSDTEEKKVLEN
+23 YKTSDTKEKKALEN

-71 KNIKENPEDFVNSES
+71 KNIKENPENFVNNES
-86 DAIAKEAADLLDD
+86 DAIAKEAGDLLDN
-99 DKRNDEISEDMYDK
+99 DKRNDEISENMYDK
-113 IRKENEDWAN
+113 IRKENAEWSN

-154 QMLDDFMNNNKPKEE
+154 QMLDEAMNNNKSKEE

-182 AYSMGQEE
+182 AYAMGQEE
-190 NNYLPPEQFKQVGAF
+190 NNYPPPEQFKQVGAF
-205 LGGKPSTIEDVDYT
+205 LGGKPSDIEDVDYT
-219 VEDVPNEEHANEEQ
+219 AEDVP
-233 SNEES
+233 
-238 NEQSNEESTNEE
+238 
-250 QSNEESTNEE
+250 
-260 STNEEPTNEEP
+260 NEEPTNEES
-271 TNEQQPNEQPQKE
+271 TEQPNEEQPIEESQEEEQPNEEQPQEE
-284 DKTTKRRNNFLDK
+284 DETTKRRNNFLDK

-311 TAKENKLEQNKG
+311 TTKENKLEQNKG
-323 GAVSKGI
+323 GAVGKGI
-330 GSNINGQSGGVG
+330 GSNINGQSSGVG

-396 DKTIKVPN
+396 DKNIKIPN

-409 GVRSNKI
+409 NVRKNELN
-416 KGKTDHAYGT
+416 GKTGHAYGT
-426 NKLKLNKIK
+426 NKVRLNKGN

-448 DYSMFEPLV
+448 DYSMFEPLI

-462 GQILV
+462 SQIIV
-467 DGNPLNMV
+467 DGSPLSMV
-475 SEETI
+475 GNETLRF
-480 KYIEELINGKQ
+480 IEEKLGENKYAE

>member
-23 YKTSDTEEKKVLEN
+23 YKTSDTKEKKELEN

-49 VFAEEANDGNKEFNN
+49 VFTEEANDGNKEFNN

-154 QMLDDFMNNNKPKEE
+154 QMLDNFMNNNKSKEE

-205 LGGKPSTIEDVDYT
+205 LGGNPSAIEDVDYT
-219 VEDVPNEEHANEEQ
+219 VEDVPNEEQPNEDVP
-233 SNEES
+233 NEES
-238 NEQSNEESTNEE
+238 NEDVP
-250 QSNEESTNEE
+250 
-260 STNEEPTNEEP
+260 NEEPTNEDVP
-271 TNEQQPNEQPQKE
+271 NEQQPQKE
-284 DKTTKRRNNFLDK
+284 DETTKRRNNFLDK

-330 GSNINGQSGGVG
+330 GPNINGQSGGVG

-352 EKEIELKEYKEQRN
+352 KKEIEMKEYKEQRN

-396 DKTIKVPN
+396 DKSIKVPN

-409 GVRSNKI
+409 NVRSNKME
-416 KGKTDHAYGT
+416 GKTGHAYGT
-426 NKLKLNKIK
+426 NKVKLNKIK
-435 DSNDLEKALLALD
+435 DGNDLEKVLLELD
-448 DYSMFEPLV
+448 DYSMFEPLI
-457 IENVD
+457 IENID
-462 GQILV
+462 NQILV

-475 SEETI
+475 GNETLS
-480 KYIEELINGKQ
+480 YIEEVLNGKQ

>member
-23 YKTSDTEEKKVLEN
+23 YKTSDTEEKKELEN

-49 VFAEEANDGNKEFNN
+49 VFTEEANDGNKEFNN

-154 QMLDDFMNNNKPKEE
+154 QMLDNFMNNNKSKEE

-205 LGGKPSTIEDVDYT
+205 LGGKPADIEDVDYT
-219 VEDVPNEEHANEEQ
+219 VEDVPNEDE
-233 SNEES
+233 
-238 NEQSNEESTNEE
+238 
-250 QSNEESTNEE
+250 
-260 STNEEPTNEEP
+260 
-271 TNEQQPNEQPQKE
+271 
-284 DKTTKRRNNFLDK
+284 TTKRRNNFLDK

-352 EKEIELKEYKEQRN
+352 KKEIEMKEYKEQRN

-396 DKTIKVPN
+396 DKSIKVPT

-409 GVRSNKI
+409 GVRSNKL
-416 KGKTDHAYGT
+416 KEKTGHAYGT
-426 NKLKLNKIK
+426 NKVELDKIK
-435 DSNDLEKALLALD
+435 DGNDLEKALLELD
-448 DYSMFEPLV
+448 DYSMFEPLI
-457 IENVD
+457 IEKIDN
-462 GQILV
+462 QILV

-480 KYIEELINGKQ
+480 KYIEEVLNG